1 MDLTTFIGII
11 AGLVLVLYGIG
22 IKDLGN
28 FWDLQSIIIVIGG
41 TYAALIASY
50 PARVLKQLPKQF
62 KILLKNPYNAME
74 FIDQLYELAIIAR
87 KSGLLALE
95 EKANTMKD
103 PFFRE
108 GLMLIVDSTTPQQVS
123 EILNN
128 TLDYISERH
137 SEIIEFYEK
146 GAGYAPAFGMVGT
159 LIGLVNML
167 KSMNMDQ
174 GADGISQN
182 MAIALITT
190 FYGSLLANMFFMP
203 IAKKLQVRS
212 DEEFLCRKIIIEG
225 ILAIQAGEN
234 PNFLKEKLIAYLP
247 QYEKTKN
254 RKKAKVEQQKKNKNT
269 AIQRVGGLGTA

>member
-11 AGLVLVLYGIG
+11 AGAVLCLYGIG
-22 IKDLGN
+22 PKNLGN
-28 FWDLQSIIIVIGG
+28 FWDLQSVLIVIGG

-50 PARVLKQLPKQF
+50 PARVLKQLPKQI
-62 KILLKNPYNAME
+62 KILLKNPYNPRE
-74 FIDQLYELAIIAR
+74 FIEQLYELAIIAR

-95 EKANTMKD
+95 EKANSMKD

-108 GLMLIVDSTTPQQVS
+108 GLMLIVDSTTPQQVN

-128 TLDYISERH
+128 TLDYIVERH

-167 KSMNMDQ
+167 MSMNMDS
-174 GADGISQN
+174 GADGISTN
-182 MAIALITT
+182 MGIALITT
-190 FYGSLLANMFFMP
+190 FYGSLLANLFFIP

-212 DEEFLCRKIIIEG
+212 DEEYLCRKIIIEG

-234 PNFLKEKLIAYLP
+234 PNFLKEKLITYLP
-247 QYEKTKN
+247 QYEKN
-254 RKKAKVEQQKKNKNT
+254 KKQKQGKGE
-269 AIQRVGGLGTA
+269 ASEEE